1 MASKL
6 EIEVPD
12 SLSSI
17 KLEQYM
23 EWMKVVE
30 ANKDIPDK
38 DKSDFLDKALV
49 EIFCKVTQQ
58 DISRIKVT
66 EFDKIL
72 SVLSEAFSQETKE
85 LVRTFSMNGIEYGF
99 MPNLQEMITS
109 EYIDSESGLTGWDNI
124 NVAMAALYRPITAKR
139 VTRGIEQYEIEEY
152 HPSDSKIE
160 AMLEM
165 PLDAVLSA
173 KVFFL
178 RFRDGVKSD
187 FPSLFGSAEEQGYTS
202 EENFGR
208 KWGWYQSIYT
218 LAKGDALRFNEA
230 TALPLYQA
238 LTYLSFEKEKNELEA
253 KRIKNK
259 FK

>member
-173 KVFFL
+173 KVFFCDL
-178 RFRDGVKSD
+178 GMELSQIFLAYLDHQKSKDIHQKKTLEESGDGINQ
-187 FPSLFGSAEEQGYTS
+187 FILSLKEMRYDLM
-202 EENFGR
+202 
-208 KWGWYQSIYT
+208 K
-218 LAKGDALRFNEA
+218 
-230 TALPLYQA
+230 LPLYRY
-238 LTYLSFEKEKNELEA
+238 T
-253 KRIKNK
+253 KR
-259 FK
+259 

>member
-30 ANKDIPDK
+30 SNKDIPDK

-173 KVFFL
+173 KVFFCDL
-178 RFRDGVKSD
+178 GMELSQIFLAYLDQQKSKDIHQKKTLEESGDGINQ
-187 FPSLFGSAEEQGYTS
+187 FILSLKEMRYDLM
-202 EENFGR
+202 
-208 KWGWYQSIYT
+208 K
-218 LAKGDALRFNEA
+218 
-230 TALPLYQA
+230 LPLYRY
-238 LTYLSFEKEKNELEA
+238 T
-253 KRIKNK
+253 KR
-259 FK
+259 

>member
-30 ANKDIPDK
+30 ANKDIPNK
-38 DKSDFLDKALV
+38 DKSDFLDRALV

-58 DISRIKVT
+58 DIAKIKVT

-72 SVLSEAFSQETKE
+72 SVLSEAFSQETKK

-99 MPNLQEMITS
+99 IPNLQEMITS

-124 NVAMAALYRPITAKR
+124 NVTMAALYRPITSKR
-139 VTRGIEQYEIEEY
+139 VTRGVEQYEIEEY
-152 HPSDSKIE
+152 SPSDSKIE

-173 KVFFL
+173 KVFFCDL
-178 RFRDGVKSD
+178 GTELSQIFLAYLDHQKNKDIHQKKTLEESGDGINQ
-187 FPSLFGSAEEQGYTS
+187 FILSLKEMRYDLM
-202 EENFGR
+202 
-208 KWGWYQSIYT
+208 K
-218 LAKGDALRFNEA
+218 
-230 TALPLYQA
+230 LPLYHY
-238 LTYLSFEKEKNELEA
+238 T
-253 KRIKNK
+253 KR
-259 FK
+259 

>member
-173 KVFFL
+173 KVFFCDL
-178 RFRDGVKSD
+178 GMELSQIFLAYLDQQKSKDIHQKKTLEESGDGINQ
-187 FPSLFGSAEEQGYTS
+187 FILSLKEMRYDLMKLPIYRYT
-202 EENFGR
+202 
-208 KWGWYQSIYT
+208 
-218 LAKGDALRFNEA
+218 
-230 TALPLYQA
+230 
-238 LTYLSFEKEKNELEA
+238 
-253 KRIKNK
+253 KR
-259 FK
+259 

>member
-173 KVFFL
+173 KVFFCDL
-178 RFRDGVKSD
+178 GMELSQIFLAYLDQQKSKDIHQKKTLEESGDGINQFILLLKEMRYD
-187 FPSLFGSAEEQGYTS
+187 LMKLPIYRYT
-202 EENFGR
+202 
-208 KWGWYQSIYT
+208 
-218 LAKGDALRFNEA
+218 
-230 TALPLYQA
+230 
-238 LTYLSFEKEKNELEA
+238 
-253 KRIKNK
+253 KR
-259 FK
+259 

>member
-173 KVFFL
+173 KVFFCDL
-178 RFRDGVKSD
+178 GMELSQIFLAYLDQQKSKDIHQKKTLEESGDGINQ
-187 FPSLFGSAEEQGYTS
+187 FILSLKEMRYDLM
-202 EENFGR
+202 
-208 KWGWYQSIYT
+208 K
-218 LAKGDALRFNEA
+218 
-230 TALPLYQA
+230 LPLYRY
-238 LTYLSFEKEKNELEA
+238 T
-253 KRIKNK
+253 KR
-259 FK
+259 